1 MEKTIPVYVIA
12 GFLGSG
18 KTTLLTRALDT
29 YNKKGLR
36 PVVIMNELGDVN
48 LDGVAVGESEA
59 GGDVPMAELLGGCI
73 CCSIR
78 SDLSLQLHELVTEY
92 APDAVF
98 IESTGVANP
107 IEIMDAV
114 TEAALY
120 LPISLD
126 AVVAVTDG
134 AYLASLGDDPKG
146 KTARL
151 LRDQVRCASQVL
163 LNKVDRLTPEE
174 ADRAEATLRSW
185 NAYAPI
191 VRTVR
196 CETPLEELLAAP
208 GTSAAPSE
216 EHGAGEAHACGPHCD
231 HEHEHGH
238 EHEHEHGH
246 ELSQE
251 HSHKHGD
258 GQRSPGAEVDGEHG
272 SDGSAEAAPRGT
284 HHRTHEHVSVYTRF
298 MEGPVDSVAFEAF
311 MKSLPESVYRAK
323 GVVTFTDTASRF
335 LFQYAYRELDFTRIR
350 PQGHVNDVAV
360 FIGEQFPKTEIEAK
374 LLELEEQAV
383 ERTAGV

>member
-1 MEKTIPVYVIA
+1 MDPIIPVYVIA

-18 KTTLLTRALDT
+18 KTTLLSRALKT

-48 LDGVAVGESEA
+48 LDGLAIGESEA
-59 GGDVPMAELLGGCI
+59 ARDVPMAELLGGCI

-98 IESTGVANP
+98 IESTGAANP

-134 AYLASLGDDPKG
+134 AYLASLGDEPSG
-146 KTARL
+146 RTVRL

-163 LNKVDRLTPEE
+163 LNKVDRLSPAE
-174 ADRAEATLRSW
+174 ADRAEATLREW

-191 VRTVR
+191 TRTVR
-196 CETPLEELLAAP
+196 CETPLEPLF
-208 GTSAAPSE
+208 AAPSSAFRPTPGE
-216 EHGAGEAHACGPHCD
+216 GPPPSASAAAAPAPAGEPNRRARPVAL
-231 HEHEHGH
+231 ERRFR
-238 EHEHEHGH
+238 
-246 ELSQE
+246 
-251 HSHKHGD
+251 D
-258 GQRSPGAEVDGEHG
+258 GQGQPIHAS
-272 SDGSAEAAPRGT
+272 
-284 HHRTHEHVSVYTRF
+284 HEHVSVFTRF
-298 MEGPVDSVAFEAF
+298 LTGPVDSEAFEAF

-360 FIGEQFPKTEIEAK
+360 FIGEQFPKNELEAR
-374 LLELEEQAV
+374 LCELEEQGRDYAAD
-383 ERTAGV
+383 R